1 MKLGF
6 IGLGSMGRA
15 MAQNLLAAG
24 HELTV
29 YNRTRARAEPLR
41 EKGARVAESPA
52 EAAHGAEAVVTM
64 LADDKAVEDA
74 IAGDEGLLKGLAP
87 GAIHVSSSTISVELS
102 QRLGATHHALGQAY
116 VSAPVFGRPEAAEA
130 GQLWVVAAGRA
141 AQVDRCLPIFGVV
154 GRGLSRLGEEASQ
167 ANVVKL
173 SGNFIIASMLESL
186 GEAFALTRKSGVAPG
201 TFLEVFRAV
210 LGQSSPIF
218 EGYAARIAA
227 EGYEPAGF
235 KMHLGLKD
243 VRLALAAGEAAE
255 VPMPLASLL
264 RDQMLSAV
272 AQGRGDLD
280 WSALA
285 ALAAERAGLGSSG
298 R

>member
-6 IGLGSMGRA
+6 IGLGSMGLA

-29 YNRTRARAEPLR
+29 FNRTRARAEPLR
-41 EKGARVAESPA
+41 EQGATVAESAA
-52 EAAHGAEAVVTM
+52 EAARGAEAVVSM
-64 LADDKAVEDA
+64 LADDKAAEDT
-74 IAGDEGLLKGLAP
+74 ILGDEGLIKGLAA
-87 GAIHVSSSTISVELS
+87 GAIHVSSSTLSVELS
-102 QRLGATHHALGQAY
+102 GRLAAAHQALGQGY
-116 VSAPVFGRPEAAEA
+116 VAAPVFGRPDVAAA
-130 GQLWVVAAGRA
+130 KQLWVVAAGRA
-141 AQVDRCLPIFGVV
+141 SHVDRCAPIFEAI
-154 GRGLSRLGEEASQ
+154 GRGVSRLGEEAPA

-173 SGNFIIASMLESL
+173 AGNFVIASMLESL
-186 GEAFALTRKSGVAPG
+186 GEAFALTRKSGVEPG
-201 TFLEVFRAV
+201 VFLEVFRSV
-210 LGQSSPIF
+210 LGRSSPIF
-218 EGYAARIAA
+218 ERYAGLIAG
-227 EGYEPAGF
+227 EEYEPAGF
-235 KMHLGLKD
+235 KMYLGLKD

-255 VPMPLASLL
+255 VPMPMASLL